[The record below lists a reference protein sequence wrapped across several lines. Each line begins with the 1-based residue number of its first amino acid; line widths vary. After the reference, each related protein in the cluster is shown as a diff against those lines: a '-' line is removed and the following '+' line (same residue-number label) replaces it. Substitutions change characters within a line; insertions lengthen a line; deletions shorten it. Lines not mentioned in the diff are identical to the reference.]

1 MICFLYDDA
10 QNGNHYKNNEENTNY
25 EDVQDSNDFNEEHSI
40 EDQPGS
46 EGLFLH
52 LDSCSEPLPHQ
63 NQNQTWPEFL
73 ISFIFLLAA
82 LSPRELE
89 TFKRVLWNKV
99 MV

>member
-1 MICFLYDDA
+1 MTCFLYADA

-25 EDVQDSNDFNEEHSI
+25 DDVQDSNDFNEEHSI

-63 NQNQTWPEFL
+63 NQNQTCPERYL
-73 ISFIFLLAA
+73 YKIPL
-82 LSPRELE
+82 
-89 TFKRVLWNKV
+89 K
-99 MV
+99 